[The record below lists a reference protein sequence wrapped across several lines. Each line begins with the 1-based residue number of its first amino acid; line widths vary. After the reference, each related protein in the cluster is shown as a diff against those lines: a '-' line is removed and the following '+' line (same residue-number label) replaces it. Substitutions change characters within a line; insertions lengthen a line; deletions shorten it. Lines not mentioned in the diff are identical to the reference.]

1 MLLSSFH
8 MTSIYVN
15 IYIQW
20 KVHFNDNKSVAS
32 GKVKWTCLRFR
43 NLPKLQEVKLKF
55 WLLFFPTNTPQ
66 PSRVTKTFSQN
77 ETWLLDY
84 KMDWLYSHCVWLP
97 WGIDT
102 TSKTSPQIWVF
113 LQITLSCPPPSHH
126 QLSHGLLHNLPT
138 NLVAEK
144 GEETEIQSPTW
155 VGSWKTQRN
164 SKNTSTSASLTM
176 LKPLCRSQKTVENS

>member
-1 MLLSSFH
+1 MNKCEFEIIHLRFYMKLQITEHLYYFTSSSEPLGTFQ
-8 MTSIYVN
+8 TLGYRIPLRYK
-15 IYIQW
+15 YL
-20 KVHFNDNKSVAS
+20 HFNDNKSVAS

-138 NLVAEK
+138 NLVASNLA
-144 GEETEIQSPTW
+144 TIL
-155 VGSWKTQRN
+155 
-164 SKNTSTSASLTM
+164 A
-176 LKPLCRSQKTVENS
+176 